1 MTVEELIELLKR
13 EDSDAVVRVDVKNK
27 KYSVLDT
34 SSGYLLR
41 AGEEPIGIVVIVC
54 E

>member
-1 MTVEELIELLKR
+1 MTVKELIELLKR
-13 EDSDAVVRVDVKNK
+13 EDSDAVVRVNAKNK

-34 SSGYLLR
+34 SHGYLSR

>member
-34 SSGYLLR
+34 GSGYLLR
-41 AGEEPIGIVVIVC
+41 PGEEPIGIVEIVC